1 MSWTNWRR
9 PQGLGS
15 NLAKRVSR
23 TPFTKRRACPRLSV
37 EQLEGRVVPSATLW
51 TNRSDYQF
59 GDVAVIGGSG
69 FQPLEAVQLQV
80 LHAAGTAGSNSDAQN
95 QPWQVTADANGNLTA
110 TWDVTDPDAVGA
122 SYELTATGQASGVT
136 AQAAFTDGFG
146 LSKLTVG
153 GSEDY
158 LFTAGDKIVPT
169 GNVDNGKYYDIV
181 VTDPN
186 GVRRNSFARTA
197 TSNFSTADNSYTI
210 QASDPITTSK
220 AYTFTLREF
229 ADATTT

>member
-1 MSWTNWRR
+1 
-9 PQGLGS
+9 
-15 NLAKRVSR
+15 V
-23 TPFTKRRACPRLSV
+23 
-37 EQLEGRVVPSATLW
+37 
-51 TNRSDYQF
+51 
-59 GDVAVIGGSG
+59 
-69 FQPLEAVQLQV
+69 
-80 LHAAGTAGSNSDAQN
+80 
-95 QPWQVTADANGNLTA
+95 TA

-122 SYELTATGQASGVT
+122 SYQLTATGQTSGLT
-136 AQAAFTDGFG
+136 AQAEFTDGFG

-153 GSEDY
+153 GGEDY

-181 VTDPN
+181 ITDPN
-186 GVRRNSFARTA
+186 GVRRNSFVRTA

-229 ADATTT
+229 ADATTTTVLKSSVKSFYVAQVTTYSDAALATLQNTFGVGGTAYVTVTGLQPGKADWKTTWFLPDGTTVAGANNAHADRPDTNASGVLAVGT